1 MKPVLFNFTDAELVD
16 FVIKLG
22 QPKFR
27 AKQIREWLDRG
38 VPDFQSMKNLPEKL
52 RQELD
57 DNAQTLPVRII
68 KKLVSSDGQTTK
80 FLLELND
87 TEQIECVLMRTSYG
101 NSVCVSSQAGCAM
114 GCKFCASTLLGLKR
128 NLTVN
133 EIYSQILTAQ
143 WELRNDKMS
152 DKPIRPNGDANNGD
166 VSHIVI
172 MGTGEPLQNV
182 ENVMGFIERANSD
195 MGIGWRKITVSTCGI
210 VPGIKELTKWGRPI
224 NLAISL
230 HAPTNELRSQIMPIN
245 NKYKLEEVLDA
256 AFEFSDLHNRQL
268 MIEYILLGKKNENG
282 ETELLNSTPEYAEKL
297 ADLLKNKNCM
307 VNLIPWNAV
316 DERDFASP
324 SGNAVHRFQDI
335 LIKNGI
341 HTRIRR
347 ERGQDIGSAC
357 GQLRLNNAKGEK

>member
-1 MKPVLFNFTDAELVD
+1 MKPVLFNFSDAELTD
-16 FVIKLG
+16 FIEKLG

-27 AKQIREWLDRG
+27 AKQIREWLLRG
-38 VPDFQSMKNLPEKL
+38 APDFMSMKNLPEKL
-52 RQELD
+52 RKELD
-57 DNAQTLPVRII
+57 ESAQTLPLKIV
-68 KKLVSSDGQTTK
+68 KKLESSDGQTTK

-87 TEQIECVLMRTSYG
+87 CEQIECVLMRTSYG

-133 EIYSQILTAQ
+133 EIFSQILVAQ
-143 WELRNDKMS
+143 WELRNDKNS
-152 DKPIRPNGDANNGD
+152 ERSIHPNGDANNGD
-166 VSHIVI
+166 VSHIVV
-172 MGTGEPLQNV
+172 MGTGEPLQNT
-182 ENVMGFIERANSD
+182 ENVIGFIERANKD

-210 VPGIKELTKWGRPI
+210 VPGIKDLTAWGRPI

-230 HAPTNELRSQIMPIN
+230 HAPTDELRSQIMPIN
-245 NKYKLEEVLDA
+245 NKYKLSEVLDA

-268 MIEYILLGKKNENG
+268 MIEYILLGKKNSDG
-282 ETELLNSTPEYAEKL
+282 ETELFNCDTEYAEKL
-297 ADLLKNKNCM
+297 SELLKDKNCM

-335 LIKNGI
+335 LIKNKI

-357 GQLRLNNAKGEK
+357 GQLRLNNKKE